1 MSALCVRS
9 RQKRSGRTLGFHPSL
24 QPPPPRSQSQS
35 QSQSVGFLCFFRRSS
50 QRWVV
55 GPPSLSPVCFA
66 FTSSPPWGRVRRRR
80 FFCLLLLVVFTGP
93 LGFLSFAGQVYQS
106 QTRDL
111 ASRRLLRE
119 TKCQRGRKFIL
130 PRLGGLVRGF
140 ANPVEILCYGSPLG
154 REKLDFSQCPNR
166 KDFPRPR
173 PRQAGEGR
181 GGGGNEKTKKNK
193 KKESIQRWWC
203 CVLFQQ
209 TNNLLHFHNK
219 APLPRPRP
227 C

>member
-24 QPPPPRSQSQS
+24 QPPPPPRSRSRSRSQSVFFVFP
-35 QSQSVGFLCFFRRSS
+35 SVVTEVG
-50 QRWVV
+50 RW
-55 GPPSLSPVCFA
+55 SALSVSP
-66 FTSSPPWGRVRRRR
+66 SPPWGRVRRRR
-80 FFCLLLLVVFTGP
+80 FFLPAAAVSVHGTPGLFYLLLAKFTNP
-93 LGFLSFAGQVYQS
+93 THETWPAGVYYE
-106 QTRDL
+106 RPV
-111 ASRRLLRE
+111 
-119 TKCQRGRKFIL
+119 CQRGRKFIL

-193 KKESIQRWWC
+193 KKNPSKGGGAACFSNKRTISCISTTKPRSP
-203 CVLFQQ
+203 VLA
-209 TNNLLHFHNK
+209 H
-219 APLPRPRP
+219 AR
-227 C
+227 